1 MAALIQVSSPAAE
14 PVTLAEI
21 KELLRVDTGDTSQD
35 ATLLDLITSARSWA
49 ETFTKKAFVQQTWR
63 LLLDYFPGYY
73 AMVTGQPGSSP
84 VLTGPAL
91 LAGIRY
97 AIVLPFP
104 PVILIGTFQYQ
115 NENGEITVMDP
126 ATDFIQD
133 LQSNP
138 ARLTPPFG
146 QMWPVARVVLNA
158 VQIDFQTGYAV
169 PISLTSPAGSPDD
182 NNTVDAGEGYTFQP
196 TDVERPLLITGAGP
210 GAGTLNTIV
219 SGISSPPSSQ
229 ATVRDAIT
237 TDVANQLA
245 LLVNNPNG
253 PARHWAQIRTG
264 IKFKVKA
271 DFEPASDVDYEL
283 KAKMALTPVRDL
295 RL

>member
-1 MAALIQVSSPAAE
+1 MSALIQVGSPALE
-14 PVTLAEI
+14 PVSLAEI
-21 KELLRVDTGDTSQD
+21 KEFLRVDAGDTSQD
-35 ATLLDLITSARSWA
+35 STLLDLLTTARSWA
-49 ETFTKKAFVQQTWR
+49 ETLTRKAFVQQVWT

-104 PVILIGTFQYQ
+104 PLIAVTNFQYQ
-115 NENGEITVMDP
+115 NANGGIVVMNP

-158 VQIDFQTGYAV
+158 VQVTFKTGYAV
-169 PISLTSPAGSPDD
+169 PVVLNLPVGSPPNSDM
-182 NNTVDAGEGYTFQP
+182 VDAGIGYTFQA
-196 TDVERPLLITGAGP
+196 TDIERPISIPGAGP
-210 GAGTLNTIV
+210 AGGTLNTIV
-219 SGISSPPSSQ
+219 SGTASPPSGQ
-229 ATVRDAIT
+229 ASLRDAAST
-237 TDVANQLA
+237 AVTGQSA
-245 LLVNNPNG
+245 LLVNNANG
-253 PARHWAQIRTG
+253 PARHWSQIRTG

-271 DFEPASDVDYEL
+271 DFEPAGDIDYEE
-283 KAKMALTPVRDL
+283 KARLALMPVRDL
-295 RL
+295 RV

>member
-1 MAALIQVSSPAAE
+1 MAALIQVSSPALE

-21 KELLRVDTGDTSQD
+21 KQFLRVDAGDTSQD

-49 ETFTKKAFVQQTWR
+49 EVFTKKAFVLQTWT

-104 PVILIGTFQYQ
+104 PVIAITNFQYH
-115 NENGEITVMDP
+115 NADGGVTVMNP

-146 QMWPVARVVLNA
+146 QMWPVALVVLNA
-158 VQIDFQTGYAV
+158 VQVTFQSGYAV
-169 PISLTSPAGSPDD
+169 PIDVTGPQGSPAEP
-182 NNTVDAGEGYTFQP
+182 NLIAAGAYTFQA
-196 TDVERPLLITGAGP
+196 TDVDRPIMIPGAGP
-210 GAGTLNTIV
+210 AGGTLNTIV
-219 SGISSPPSSQ
+219 EGVSSPLSSEATLRYMLTTPVSNQPS
-229 ATVRDAIT
+229 
-237 TDVANQLA
+237 
-245 LLVNNPNG
+245 LLVNNENG
-253 PARHWAQIRTG
+253 PARHWSQIRTG
-264 IKFKVKA
+264 IKFKVKS
-271 DFEPASDVDYEL
+271 DFHPSLDVDYEK
-283 KAKMALTPVRDL
+283 KAKMALMPVRDI
-295 RL
+295 RI